1 MKVFKNRFTA
11 MVAAICAVL
20 SSAGHAGVTYYYTPS
35 PIGSISGRAF
45 ADPTQTP
52 VYRTTTWTVYNIQP
66 LGSSVSTPLTGWN
79 LGDFTGNYVPTLL
92 GSYQRGGPTTSYGGM
107 SVEMHDFTD
116 NVGAT
121 GPMFGSMMNTFGQP
135 YSASTNIVGA
145 ILSYTFHP
153 TLDNFR
159 PFAQGPNSV
168 LYYSLMLQ
176 VPSVYVVGNARAH
189 IGPSFTLEDTTT
201 GQFFWFAPWAFNQGA
216 GTSNTYAGEDVFWD
230 SATAAPIVGSL
241 FQPGTNYMTKD
252 PASAHSTTTP
262 WNGWRWF
269 GYSVSVAQISRVI
282 NRLNEMLA
290 PGPGTIC
297 KDKDRADGKCK
308 PFSTNSGDY
317 KLGQILV
324 DAELAR
330 PTGASDN
337 GYMGFS
343 TYGIWVYSTY

>member
-11 MVAAICAVL
+11 IVAAICAVL

-79 LGDFTGNYVPTLL
+79 LGDFTGNYVPAPI
-92 GSYQRGGPTTSYGGM
+92 GNYQRGGPTTSYGGM

-116 NVGAT
+116 NAGST
-121 GPMFGSMMNTFGQP
+121 GPIFGSMMNTFGQP
-135 YSASTNIVGA
+135 YSISTKITGA

-153 TLDNFR
+153 TLDDFR
-159 PFAQGPNSV
+159 PFAQGPNS
-168 LYYSLMLQ
+168 LLHYSLMLQ
-176 VPSVYVVGNARAH
+176 VPNVYVVGDARAH

-201 GQFFWFAPWAFNQGA
+201 GQYFWFAPWSFNQGSGA
-216 GTSNTYAGEDVFWD
+216 SNTYAEENISWD
-230 SATAAPIVGSL
+230 SATRSAIIGTL
-241 FQPGTNYMTKD
+241 FQPGTNYISTD
-252 PASAHSTTTP
+252 SSSAQSTNIP
-262 WNGWRWF
+262 WSGWRWF
-269 GYSVSVAQISRVI
+269 SYSVSIPQISKAI
-282 NRLNEMLA
+282 TDLNNAIA
-290 PGPGTIC
+290 PGPQSLC
-297 KDKDRADGKCK
+297 KDVDRNQGLCK
-308 PFSTNSGDY
+308 PFSINPANY

-324 DAELAR
+324 DAEIAR